1 MLKIYNTLTRKKELL
16 QPISPPN
23 VGMYVCGPTVY
34 DYCHI
39 GHARAMVVFDVISSW
54 IRTSGYKLN
63 YVRNITDIDD
73 KIIKRAL
80 ENKQSV
86 SELTGYFI
94 EAFHQD
100 EKALGITAPD
110 FEPRATEHIPEMIKL
125 IQNLIDKGF
134 AYKTTNGDICFSIRN
149 FPTYGKL
156 SGKSIDDLRVGERVE
171 QDHQKN
177 DALDFVLW
185 KKAKPDEPKWSS
197 PFGDGRPGW
206 HIECSAMSQ
215 KYLGEKFDIHGGGQ
229 DLQFPHHENEI
240 AQSESE
246 SNKKNVNI
254 WIHNGFVNVNK
265 EKMAKSLGNFFT
277 IRDVLKTTPAEV
289 LRFFLLRAHYRSPI
303 NFSNGALAEAKSAMD
318 RLYQP
323 LRDHI
328 DDLHLAKNYQ
338 INWQDQF
345 AGNFKFAL
353 DDDFNTPIAISVL
366 FELVQQI
373 NRKYE
378 LDKLLMLYSLGKN
391 IGILQLN
398 PDAYFKKGTMENTLS
413 DNKIEELIAEREI
426 YRNNKNFSEAD
437 RIRDELLEAG
447 VILDDSPNG
456 TTWKRI

>member
-1 MLKIYNTLTRKKELL
+1 MLKIYNTLTRKKEPL

-185 KKAKPDEPKWSS
+185 KKAKPAEPKWSS

>member
-185 KKAKPDEPKWSS
+185 KKAKPAEPKWSS